1 MSLWPDFFLTPEFV
15 RGYCTVIVLG
25 LFGFT
30 GHLLRQTRN
39 LKRRLHKARD
49 RLPSTELGDEE
60 SEIVERRRGFA
71 KQFEEHDR
79 VFSDDFGLPWKEFVE
94 TLILPAPGSDE
105 PIRNTREVS
114 RDLSDQTIVFPKLSV
129 GWHLSVPNLLTGIG
143 ILGTFIGLA
152 AGVGAASS
160 GLTSGDSDTI
170 TQSLLQLLNG
180 AALAFWTSI
189 VGILCSLMFLV
200 CERVVSRQC
209 HMALDGWIMALE
221 SCLLRVT
228 MEDLAL
234 RNLQQAEQTTTQLK
248 KFNTDLIFSIEQA
261 LEEKITGRLSPQL
274 EEILEAFKSFRAD
287 RSTDSAAVIG
297 DAIEKFTAALHD
309 QAGSQFDR
317 LEATVRGLD
326 QALKDSSKELADTQ
340 RAAQEAIRS
349 TLEGVNQSVT
359 ANTEAAS
366 ETMRE
371 AMNRFG
377 AALSSGSANLAKD
390 LAAAGV
396 DAASQIGDSLGG
408 LDSAAARLERASQ
421 QSERILSEMNQFVE
435 QIAALRASI
444 QNTHEEIAGV
454 AQPVERAARGMRDSA
469 AEMATSLKQASDL
482 VARLEASSSTLQ
494 EHEKQVA
501 ATWTRYQD
509 RFEDIDRSL
518 SDVFQ
523 QMDAGLARYC
533 EEVRKFA
540 DELDRTTATCVTRLA
555 SVTTELNQSIED
567 LVETLPGAD
576 R

>member
-15 RGYCTVIVLG
+15 GGYCTVIVLG
-25 LFGFT
+25 LFGFI
-30 GHLLRQTRN
+30 GHLHRQTRN
-39 LKRRLHKARD
+39 LKRRLHQARD
-49 RLPSTELGDEE
+49 RLPSTEVGDGEA
-60 SEIVERRRGFA
+60 EIVERRLGFA

-79 VFSDDFGLPWKEFVE
+79 EFSDDFGLPWMEFVE

-114 RDLSDQTIVFPKLSV
+114 RDLNDQTIVFPKLSV

-200 CERVVSRQC
+200 WERVVSRQC

-234 RNLQQAEQTTTQLK
+234 QNLQQAEQTTTQLK

-261 LEEKITGRLSPQL
+261 LEEKIAGRLSPQL
-274 EEILEAFKSFRAD
+274 EQILEAFKGFRAD

-297 DAIEKFTAALHD
+297 DAIEKFTAALHE

-317 LEATVRGLD
+317 LEATVKGLD
-326 QALKDSSKELADTQ
+326 QALKDSSEELAETQ

-349 TLEGVNQSVT
+349 MLEGVNESMN
-359 ANTEAAS
+359 ANTQAAS

-371 AMNRFG
+371 AMSRFG
-377 AALSSGSANLAKD
+377 AALSSGSRNLAKD
-390 LAAAGV
+390 LATAGT
-396 DAASQIGDSLGG
+396 DAAAQISDSLGG
-408 LDSAAARLERASQ
+408 LESAAARLERATQ
-421 QSERILSEMNQFVE
+421 QSEQTLTEMNRFVE
-435 QIAALRASI
+435 QIEALRGSI
-444 QNTHEEIAGV
+444 QKTHEEIASI
-454 AQPVERAARGMRDSA
+454 AQPVERAARGMNESGA
-469 AEMATSLKQASDL
+469 QMAEALQQSSGL
-482 VARLEASSSTLQ
+482 VARLEASSIALQ
-494 EHEKQVA
+494 DHERQVA
-501 ATWTRYQD
+501 DAWTRYQD
-509 RFEDIDRSL
+509 RFEGIDRAL

-533 EEVRKFA
+533 EEVRRFA
-540 DELDRTTATCVTRLA
+540 DELDK
-555 SVTTELNQSIED
+555 TTESTVQHLAAATKELHEAIED
-567 LVETLPGAD
+567 LVEGLPGGG